1 VEGEEVGALAV
12 LPAVAQLALV
22 DEGDGEEDVESVW
35 VLGVRFGQAPIF
47 SERT

>member
-35 VLGVRFGQAPIF
+35 VLGGAFWSGPHLL
-47 SERT
+47 